1 VIGHALELAARDL
14 GVGLLAV
21 TFAAVA
27 LVAVMLLT
35 GAILRRADRHHDA
48 LVERN
53 WRISFRP
60 NSGPSNCAASGCVP
74 TTRDRPQASDSGRW
88 SR

>member
-1 VIGHALELAARDL
+1 
-14 GVGLLAV
+14 
-21 TFAAVA
+21 

-53 WRISFRP
+53 RADALADQLQAELRTIELRRERMRSYNARP
-60 NSGPSNCAASGCVP
+60 TASERFGPVV
-74 TTRDRPQASDSGRW
+74 
-88 SR
+88 